1 MASFGSVLTVVSRR
15 LFINNVTSTNTVNST
30 SSETVRSFRTAFI
43 ARLLACTKRSHTPPK
58 CGADGGEKTH
68 YVLLTASFFGRLGS
82 LTRLSK
88 AFLSSFSPAVILVPL
103 SLYAVAGVIPRL
115 RGWLRTLHLT
125 LDAFFYDSPYGS
137 SAL

>member
-1 MASFGSVLTVVSRR
+1 MDGCSLTPLPRRIRSTALRQKPCARSGQPLLLVCSPVLSAPTHHR
-15 LFINNVTSTNTVNST
+15 NA
-30 SSETVRSFRTAFI
+30 EPMEA
-43 ARLLACTKRSHTPPK
+43 K
-58 CGADGGEKTH
+58 KTH
-68 YVLLTASFFGRLGS
+68 CVLLSASFFGRLGS